1 MTDLILLLLG
11 GAGLSVVVTM
21 STMFSPVRELFAQKE
36 NEGKVRAWFR
46 YMINC
51 PRCFGVYAGAG
62 MYGIM
67 LIPDVGH
74 WSFRVCGIHHVIH
87 YSQECGLALLNV
99 LNWGFGPR
107 IRGVHYLYRT
117 LFNNLVFGFWTNSH
131 GEIFVFLAVTQC
143 RFRL

>member
-51 PRCFGVYAGAG
+51 PLCFGVYAGAG

-74 WSFRVCGIHHVIH
+74 WVASAFAVSITSFII
-87 YSQECGLALLNV
+87 AKNV
-99 LNWGFGPR
+99 G
-107 IRGVHYLYRT
+107 
-117 LFNNLVFGFWTNSH
+117 
-131 GEIFVFLAVTQC
+131 
-143 RFRL
+143 